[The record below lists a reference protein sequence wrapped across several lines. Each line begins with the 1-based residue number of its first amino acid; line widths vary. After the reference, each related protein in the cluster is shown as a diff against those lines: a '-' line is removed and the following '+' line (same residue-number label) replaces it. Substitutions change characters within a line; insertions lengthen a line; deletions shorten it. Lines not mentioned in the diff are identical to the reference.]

1 MSTNIYLF
9 LIIISLLLLQ
19 LHYFRFNN
27 YMSHQPITFECWV
40 HENQLPPSKLL
51 FKDVKDYEDM
61 KKTIIREYSIKE
73 TPGNVNLYS
82 LDPTNNNNIQPL
94 DVRANIHP
102 TPLDIY
108 YTVLTPSLSF
118 NQTTQQQ
125 EFKVGQILYRE
136 YNDYDIE
143 FVERDSFFDIIV
155 SNLSEGF
162 NYRGTVEK
170 QKQVFF
176 LIAGGSGTGKSRA
189 AYELSRIPEAKLIGI
204 DQILRRS
211 LQSAI
216 YIEINFLNGSS
227 YHPQLDSLSADIRI
241 GMRLAISSGIY
252 GCKVIDHLIASSSRF
267 TINQVIDDLII
278 SVQQNGSPITQSNPL
293 TIILHLDEFQQYIKS
308 LPQSDN
314 NHKSE
319 SFKLL
324 LDAIGEIMVKRKDI
338 FLIPVCT
345 GTSSID
351 IILIKYHGLFETG
364 LGDTGFIPREISF
377 YLRCCNSYLFEFS
390 KRCYDKISRLSMS
403 SITNL
408 KVVKKILLLAI
419 TQTPV
424 TLSTKLGE
432 LDGNQITVNQ
442 IRMCGNLY
450 LEQIDTVSTDSEES
464 AHVDHKRKSKLFD
477 LTPQKSQKSYS
488 SSLPSRL
495 STSSTD
501 SSTDSSSSTSSASS
515 SNSVEERDSTQY
527 TIFISF
533 YNMVVLNSLLVD
545 KRLFPSELLFFP
557 SPTKFWTWKDFEE
570 LFPRICIAKI
580 NAHVKL
586 KHNLT
591 IQLLLKGVYGI
602 EEITNDILTSFPKKV
617 IKLRIQLIIELN
629 INNLQQVI
637 FDEETNP
644 FNAPNFEDT
653 AIHVCKRN
661 TETIDHI
668 FKLTGRQGIT
678 SIFVQ
683 CKFSDN
689 FKNKKIY
696 QISNSEVIELAGHF
710 FSKLDDSISA
720 NTVYFLVTNRIVDKS
735 VIEDFQKKKDRK
747 KFKINQFLFV
757 LSYHN
762 FNTFFTRTFAH
773 RGLIDTNINGKQ
785 FKDHTII
792 N

>member
-1 MSTNIYLF
+1 MSQQQHPLF
-9 LIIISLLLLQ
+9 TCWVEFSNKKDEL
-19 LHYFRFNN
+19 
-27 YMSHQPITFECWV
+27 TFENTANYNRLIPV
-40 HENQLPPSKLL
+40 IRGSKQLAVGDGSIDL
-51 FKDVKDYEDM
+51 FSDAA
-61 KKTIIREYSIKE
+61 KTIQLDVE
-73 TPGNVNLYS
+73 TPVDRNL
-82 LDPTNNNNIQPL
+82 Q
-94 DVRANIHP
+94 R
-102 TPLDIY
+102 IY
-108 YTVLTPSLSF
+108 VA
-118 NQTTQQQ
+118 TTQPQQ

-162 NYRGTVEK
+162 KYRGTVEK
-170 QKQVFF
+170 QEQVFF

-204 DQILRRS
+204 DQTLRRS

-308 LPQSDN
+308 LPQSHN
-314 NHKSE
+314 NDKSE

-324 LDAIGEIMVKRKDI
+324 LDAIGVIMVKRKDI

-351 IILIKYHGLFETG
+351 IVNLKSNYQRICIGFNPLSRRESLEPFIEHYKHPNRDKKGYLSQILIKYHGLFEIG

-390 KRCYDKISRLSMS
+390 KSCYDKISRLSMS

-424 TLSTKLGE
+424 SLSTKLGE

-442 IRMCGNLY
+442 IRLSGNLY

-464 AHVDHKRKSKLFD
+464 AHVDNKRKSKLFD

-495 STSSTD
+495 STSSTG

-515 SNSVEERDSTQY
+515 SASVEERDATQY

-602 EEITNDILTSFPKKV
+602 EEITNDILTSVPKK
-617 IKLRIQLIIELN
+617 
-629 INNLQQVI
+629 VI

-644 FNAPNFEDT
+644 FKAPNFEDT
-653 AIHVCKRN
+653 AIHICKRN
-661 TETIDHI
+661 TESVDHI
-668 FKLTGRQGIT
+668 FKLTGKQGIT

-689 FKNKKIY
+689 VNNKKIY
-696 QISNSEVIELAGHF
+696 QISNSEVIKLAGHF

-773 RGLIDTNINGKQ
+773 RGLIDTNINDKQ